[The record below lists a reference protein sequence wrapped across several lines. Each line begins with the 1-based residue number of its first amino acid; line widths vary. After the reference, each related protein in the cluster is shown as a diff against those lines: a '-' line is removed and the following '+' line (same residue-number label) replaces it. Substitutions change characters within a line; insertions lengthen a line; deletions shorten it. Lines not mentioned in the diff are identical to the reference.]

1 MVPIISSPLRSDNLY
16 VTGLDSIT
24 SVTLNTSLVKF
35 VSYPFSKCFLYLYIR
50 TKSPTLYLGFFD
62 NSVDNVLRFFITRV
76 SFSFLDA
83 NVGVI
88 CIVLC
93 IVLLYTAI
101 MSGNIFTQC
110 LLPLTVNLNHIFSLI
125 VLLNLSIITAL
136 PSLYV

>member
-1 MVPIISSPLRSDNLY
+1 M
-16 VTGLDSIT
+16 GLDSIT
-24 SVTLNTSLVKF
+24 SFTLKISFVKLI
-35 VSYPFSKCFLYLYIR
+35 SYPFSNCFLYLYIC
-50 TKSPTLYLGFFD
+50 TKSPTLYLGFLD
-62 NSVDNVLRFFITRV
+62 NSIGAVLRFCITRV

-93 IVLLYTAI
+93 IVLLYTTI

-125 VLLNLSIITAL
+125 VLLNRSIITAF
-136 PSLYV
+136 PSL